1 MIRYS
6 EGKDIAPQALE
17 ALFTSVNWESARFPE
32 RVAEAMLASDFVATA
47 WKGGELVG
55 LVSVISDKHMSAY
68 VPYAAVRPDLQGRG
82 IGKTLMDM
90 VTTYYQGL
98 PRIALIAVDEAVE
111 FYEKCGYALGQ
122 EKKPMFIDS
131 MGM

>member
-1 MIRYS
+1 MISYS
-6 EGKDIAPQALE
+6 ECKDIAPEALE
-17 ALFTSVNWESARFPE
+17 ALFTSVSWESARFPE
-32 RVAEAMLASDFVATA
+32 RVAEAMQASDFVATA

-68 VPYAAVRPDLQGRG
+68 VPYAAVRSDLQGQG
-82 IGKTLMDM
+82 IGKALMDM
-90 VTTYYQGL
+90 VTTYYHGL

-122 EKKPMFIDS
+122 AKKPMFITS
-131 MGM
+131 LGL